1 MPRSRTIAPKIINK
15 TNERNRPTVTQIL
28 ELTNKNHKINMMSAF
43 KETERRMGK
52 INERIK
58 NFT

>member
-1 MPRSRTIAPKIINK
+1 MPRSRTIAPKIMNK

-43 KETERRMGK
+43 KETEGRMGK